1 MAPQNSVEETIKP
14 IIKLSGQQALIQL
27 TVKTGLKM
35 FFTLLKQSWENKNSN
50 GKLIITVES
59 R

>member
-14 IIKLSGQQALIQL
+14 IVKLSGQQALIQL
-27 TVKTGLKM
+27 AVKTGLTM

-50 GKLIITVES
+50 GKLTYY
-59 R
+59 